1 MQPDSLNVIS
11 SQVGST
17 LAEVSQHGVAE
28 SAQSTAGSF
37 ATNEMQSWLSQ
48 FGTASIELN
57 VDNSGDWGNSA
68 FDFLTPLY
76 DSQQSMLFTQVG
88 LRAPDGRTTGNMGMG
103 VRTFYHKN
111 WMFGGNVFFDDDFT
125 GKNRRIGVGA
135 EAWTDDLKLSANT
148 YIGTTEWHQSRDF
161 DDYNEKPA
169 DGFDLRVEGYLP
181 AYPQLG
187 AKLMYEQYYGDDV
200 ALFDKDNLQSNPSA
214 MTTGINYTPIPLISM
229 GIDYKRGQSAMSD
242 TQFNLNLRYDIG
254 RDWRDQISPTQVGVQ
269 RSLAGSR
276 YDLVERNNAIVL
288 AYQKKDL
295 AKTLND
301 LRLNVSKNNSPADGI
316 STDELSAQAVMSDG
330 SPASGVNVH
339 WSVSADAQ
347 LAASTSVTDSQGIAN
362 VGVTSK
368 KAQQVLVQ
376 ASVDTF
382 SRSTSVMFS
391 QSVNSVNLSLVKNN
405 SKPDGTDENTG
416 ELVVKDFDGQAIDGA
431 EVKWTVD
438 HGASIVHQQSI
449 TDSHGKAVVGFT
461 NVHAGEVRLNATVDA
476 KSSSVVSQFSAASVG
491 QVMASMLQD
500 NQLANNSAEDT
511 AHVVVKDS
519 AGNLMP
525 NVAVAWSLSDST
537 TAIITQQSTTTD
549 AQGEAHV
556 AVKNSAA
563 GTVTIT
569 ATAQGKSGSAVGTFE
584 AIPVANVNVSMLINN
599 QLADNSAEDTAHVV
613 VKDSAGNLMP
623 NVAVAWSLSDST
635 TAAITEQSTTTDAQ
649 GEAHVAVKNS
659 AAGTVTITAT
669 AQGKSG
675 ATVGTFEA
683 IPVASVNVSMLIN
696 NQLANNSAEDT
707 AHVVVKDS
715 AGNLMPNVAV
725 AWSLSDSTTAAI
737 TQQSTT
743 TDAQGEAHVAVKN
756 SAAGTV
762 TITATAQGKS
772 GTTVGTFEAIPVAS
786 VNVSM
791 LINNQLANNS
801 AEDTAHVV
809 VKDSAGNLMPNVA
822 VAWSLSDS
830 TTATITQ
837 QSTTTDAQGEAH
849 VAVKNSAAGTV
860 TITATAQG
868 KSGATVGTFEA
879 IPVASVN
886 VSMLINNQLANN
898 SAEDTAHVVV
908 KDSAGNLMPNVAV
921 AWSLSDSTTAAITQ
935 QSTTTDAQGEA
946 HVAVKNSAA
955 GTVTITAT
963 AQGKSG
969 ATVGTFEAIPVASVN
984 VSMLINHQLAN
995 NSAEDTAHVV
1005 VKDSAGN
1012 LMPNVAVAW
1021 SLSDS
1026 STATITQQSTTTD
1039 AQGEAHVA
1047 VKNSAA
1053 GSVTITATAG
1063 GKRGETQAIFA
1074 AVVKNVVVTATR
1086 TNREANNIDDD
1097 RAKVLVTD
1105 RDGNPVA
1112 NQPVKWII
1120 YSPTA
1125 SILGSST
1132 TQITDSKGEATV
1144 GVTDKVA
1151 ESVKV
1156 TAEVQGVQGSNT
1168 VNFEPMV
1175 YGPVY
1180 VSVPEANPTI
1190 TASDAANGTQVN
1202 AYYSGLL
1209 AGDQLFVT
1217 FYVQATTD
1225 DPNSHNYVSSVYTTT
1240 AADAASKSNTVILTV
1255 PASALQGIDSP
1266 QGGARAFTA
1275 KVQVTRPSTQSV
1287 IVGSAGGTIDTVE

>member
-1 MQPDSLNVIS
+1 MINIMQCKMLRVFLCSQTILLTFFLFIFALPATSSEVADLQVMQPDSLNVIS

-37 ATNEMQSWLSQ
+37 ATNEMQNWLSQ

-169 DGFDLRVEGYLP
+169 DGFDLRIEGYLP

-254 RDWRDQISPTQVGVQ
+254 RAWRDQISPTQVGVQ

-376 ASVDTF
+376 ASVDTL

-416 ELVVKDFDGQAIDGA
+416 ELVVKDFDGQAINGA
-431 EVKWTVD
+431 EVKWAVD
-438 HGASIVHQQSI
+438 HGASIVHQQST

-491 QVMASMLQD
+491 QVMTSMLQD

-537 TAIITQQSTTTD
+537 TAVITQQSTTTD

-569 ATAQGKSGSAVGTFE
+569 ATAQGKSGSA
-584 AIPVANVNVSMLINN
+584 
-599 QLADNSAEDTAHVV
+599 
-613 VKDSAGNLMP
+613 
-623 NVAVAWSLSDST
+623 
-635 TAAITEQSTTTDAQ
+635 
-649 GEAHVAVKNS
+649 
-659 AAGTVTITAT
+659 
-669 AQGKSG
+669 
-675 ATVGTFEA
+675 
-683 IPVASVNVSMLIN
+683 
-696 NQLANNSAEDT
+696 
-707 AHVVVKDS
+707 
-715 AGNLMPNVAV
+715 
-725 AWSLSDSTTAAI
+725 
-737 TQQSTT
+737 
-743 TDAQGEAHVAVKN
+743 
-756 SAAGTV
+756 
-762 TITATAQGKS
+762 
-772 GTTVGTFEAIPVAS
+772 
-786 VNVSM
+786 
-791 LINNQLANNS
+791 
-801 AEDTAHVV
+801 
-809 VKDSAGNLMPNVA
+809 
-822 VAWSLSDS
+822 
-830 TTATITQ
+830 
-837 QSTTTDAQGEAH
+837 
-849 VAVKNSAAGTV
+849 
-860 TITATAQG
+860 
-868 KSGATVGTFEA
+868 
-879 IPVASVN
+879 
-886 VSMLINNQLANN
+886 
-898 SAEDTAHVVV
+898 
-908 KDSAGNLMPNVAV
+908 
-921 AWSLSDSTTAAITQ
+921 
-935 QSTTTDAQGEA
+935 
-946 HVAVKNSAA
+946 
-955 GTVTITAT
+955 
-963 AQGKSG
+963 
-969 ATVGTFEAIPVASVN
+969 VGTFEAIPVASVN

-1026 STATITQQSTTTD
+1026 TTAVITQQSTTTD

-1053 GSVTITATAG
+1053 GSVTITATTG

-1266 QGGARAFTA
+1266 QGEARAFTA

>member
-1 MQPDSLNVIS
+1 MINIMQCKMLRFILCSQMILLTFFFFIFALPATSSEVADLQVMQPDSLNVIS

-37 ATNEMQSWLSQ
+37 VTNEMQSWLSQ

-103 VRTFYHKN
+103 VRTFYHEN

-254 RDWRDQISPTQVGVQ
+254 RAWRDQISPAQVGAQ

-276 YDLVERNNAIVL
+276 YDLVERNNTIVL
-288 AYQKKDL
+288 AYQKKAPAQIL
-295 AKTLND
+295 SD
-301 LRLNVSKNNSPADGI
+301 LRLNASKNNSPADGV
-316 STDELSAQAVMSDG
+316 STDELSAQAIMSDG

-347 LAASTSVTDSQGIAN
+347 LAASNSVTDSQGIAN

-376 ASVDTF
+376 ASVDTL

-391 QSVNSVNLSLVKNN
+391 QSVNSVNLLLVKDN

-416 ELVVKDFDGQAIDGA
+416 ELVVKDFDGQAINGA

-438 HGASIVHQQSI
+438 HGASIVHQQST

-476 KSSSVVSQFSAASVG
+476 KSSSVLSQFSAASVG
-491 QVMASMLQD
+491 QVM
-500 NQLANNSAEDT
+500 T
-511 AHVVVKDS
+511 
-519 AGNLMP
+519 
-525 NVAVAWSLSDST
+525 
-537 TAIITQQSTTTD
+537 
-549 AQGEAHV
+549 
-556 AVKNSAA
+556 
-563 GTVTIT
+563 
-569 ATAQGKSGSAVGTFE
+569 
-584 AIPVANVNVSMLINN
+584 
-599 QLADNSAEDTAHVV
+599 
-613 VKDSAGNLMP
+613 
-623 NVAVAWSLSDST
+623 
-635 TAAITEQSTTTDAQ
+635 
-649 GEAHVAVKNS
+649 
-659 AAGTVTITAT
+659 
-669 AQGKSG
+669 
-675 ATVGTFEA
+675 
-683 IPVASVNVSMLIN
+683 SMLIN

-725 AWSLSDSTTAAI
+725 AWSLSDSTTAA
-737 TQQSTT
+737 
-743 TDAQGEAHVAVKN
+743 
-756 SAAGTV
+756 
-762 TITATAQGKS
+762 
-772 GTTVGTFEAIPVAS
+772 
-786 VNVSM
+786 
-791 LINNQLANNS
+791 
-801 AEDTAHVV
+801 
-809 VKDSAGNLMPNVA
+809 
-822 VAWSLSDS
+822 
-830 TTATITQ
+830 
-837 QSTTTDAQGEAH
+837 
-849 VAVKNSAAGTV
+849 
-860 TITATAQG
+860 
-868 KSGATVGTFEA
+868 
-879 IPVASVN
+879 
-886 VSMLINNQLANN
+886 
-898 SAEDTAHVVV
+898 
-908 KDSAGNLMPNVAV
+908 
-921 AWSLSDSTTAAITQ
+921 
-935 QSTTTDAQGEA
+935 
-946 HVAVKNSAA
+946 
-955 GTVTITAT
+955 
-963 AQGKSG
+963 
-969 ATVGTFEAIPVASVN
+969 
-984 VSMLINHQLAN
+984 
-995 NSAEDTAHVV
+995 
-1005 VKDSAGN
+1005 
-1012 LMPNVAVAW
+1012 
-1021 SLSDS
+1021 
-1026 STATITQQSTTTD
+1026 ITQQSTTTD

-1125 SILGSST
+1125 SILASST

-1225 DPNSHNYVSSVYTTT
+1225 DPNSHNYVSPVYTTT

>member
-1 MQPDSLNVIS
+1 MINIMQCKMLRFILCSQMILLTFFFFIFALPATSSEVADLQVMQPDSLNVIS

-37 ATNEMQSWLSQ
+37 VTNEMQSWLSQ

-103 VRTFYHKN
+103 VRTFYHEN

-254 RDWRDQISPTQVGVQ
+254 RAWRDQISPAQVGAQ

-276 YDLVERNNAIVL
+276 YDLVERNNTIVL
-288 AYQKKDL
+288 AYQKKAPAQIL
-295 AKTLND
+295 SD
-301 LRLNVSKNNSPADGI
+301 LRLNASKNNSPADGV
-316 STDELSAQAVMSDG
+316 STDELSAQAIMSDG

-347 LAASTSVTDSQGIAN
+347 LAASNSVTDSQGIAN

-376 ASVDTF
+376 ASVDTL

-391 QSVNSVNLSLVKNN
+391 QSVNSVNLLLVKDN

-416 ELVVKDFDGQAIDGA
+416 ELVVKDFDGQAINGA

-438 HGASIVHQQSI
+438 HGASIVHQQST

-476 KSSSVVSQFSAASVG
+476 KSSSVLSQFSAASVG
-491 QVMASMLQD
+491 QVM
-500 NQLANNSAEDT
+500 T
-511 AHVVVKDS
+511 
-519 AGNLMP
+519 
-525 NVAVAWSLSDST
+525 
-537 TAIITQQSTTTD
+537 
-549 AQGEAHV
+549 
-556 AVKNSAA
+556 
-563 GTVTIT
+563 
-569 ATAQGKSGSAVGTFE
+569 
-584 AIPVANVNVSMLINN
+584 
-599 QLADNSAEDTAHVV
+599 
-613 VKDSAGNLMP
+613 
-623 NVAVAWSLSDST
+623 
-635 TAAITEQSTTTDAQ
+635 
-649 GEAHVAVKNS
+649 
-659 AAGTVTITAT
+659 
-669 AQGKSG
+669 
-675 ATVGTFEA
+675 
-683 IPVASVNVSMLIN
+683 SMLIN

-725 AWSLSDSTTAAI
+725 AWSLSDSTTAA
-737 TQQSTT
+737 
-743 TDAQGEAHVAVKN
+743 
-756 SAAGTV
+756 
-762 TITATAQGKS
+762 
-772 GTTVGTFEAIPVAS
+772 
-786 VNVSM
+786 
-791 LINNQLANNS
+791 
-801 AEDTAHVV
+801 
-809 VKDSAGNLMPNVA
+809 
-822 VAWSLSDS
+822 
-830 TTATITQ
+830 
-837 QSTTTDAQGEAH
+837 
-849 VAVKNSAAGTV
+849 
-860 TITATAQG
+860 
-868 KSGATVGTFEA
+868 
-879 IPVASVN
+879 
-886 VSMLINNQLANN
+886 
-898 SAEDTAHVVV
+898 
-908 KDSAGNLMPNVAV
+908 
-921 AWSLSDSTTAAITQ
+921 
-935 QSTTTDAQGEA
+935 
-946 HVAVKNSAA
+946 
-955 GTVTITAT
+955 
-963 AQGKSG
+963 
-969 ATVGTFEAIPVASVN
+969 
-984 VSMLINHQLAN
+984 
-995 NSAEDTAHVV
+995 
-1005 VKDSAGN
+1005 
-1012 LMPNVAVAW
+1012 
-1021 SLSDS
+1021 
-1026 STATITQQSTTTD
+1026 ITQQSTTTD

-1105 RDGNPVA
+1105 RDGTPVA

-1125 SILGSST
+1125 SILASST

-1225 DPNSHNYVSSVYTTT
+1225 DPNSHNYVSPVYTTT

>member
-599 QLADNSAEDTAHVV
+599 QL
-613 VKDSAGNLMP
+613 
-623 NVAVAWSLSDST
+623 
-635 TAAITEQSTTTDAQ
+635 
-649 GEAHVAVKNS
+649 
-659 AAGTVTITAT
+659 
-669 AQGKSG
+669 
-675 ATVGTFEA
+675 
-683 IPVASVNVSMLIN
+683 
-696 NQLANNSAEDT
+696 
-707 AHVVVKDS
+707 
-715 AGNLMPNVAV
+715 
-725 AWSLSDSTTAAI
+725 
-737 TQQSTT
+737 
-743 TDAQGEAHVAVKN
+743 
-756 SAAGTV
+756 
-762 TITATAQGKS
+762 
-772 GTTVGTFEAIPVAS
+772 
-786 VNVSM
+786 
-791 LINNQLANNS
+791 
-801 AEDTAHVV
+801 
-809 VKDSAGNLMPNVA
+809 
-822 VAWSLSDS
+822 
-830 TTATITQ
+830 
-837 QSTTTDAQGEAH
+837 
-849 VAVKNSAAGTV
+849 
-860 TITATAQG
+860 
-868 KSGATVGTFEA
+868 
-879 IPVASVN
+879 
-886 VSMLINNQLANN
+886 
-898 SAEDTAHVVV
+898 
-908 KDSAGNLMPNVAV
+908 
-921 AWSLSDSTTAAITQ
+921 
-935 QSTTTDAQGEA
+935 
-946 HVAVKNSAA
+946 
-955 GTVTITAT
+955 
-963 AQGKSG
+963 
-969 ATVGTFEAIPVASVN
+969 
-984 VSMLINHQLAN
+984 
-995 NSAEDTAHVV
+995 
-1005 VKDSAGN
+1005 
-1012 LMPNVAVAW
+1012 
-1021 SLSDS
+1021 
-1026 STATITQQSTTTD
+1026 
-1039 AQGEAHVA
+1039 
-1047 VKNSAA
+1047 
-1053 GSVTITATAG
+1053 
-1063 GKRGETQAIFA
+1063 
-1074 AVVKNVVVTATR
+1074 
-1086 TNREANNIDDD
+1086 
-1097 RAKVLVTD
+1097 
-1105 RDGNPVA
+1105 
-1112 NQPVKWII
+1112 
-1120 YSPTA
+1120 
-1125 SILGSST
+1125 
-1132 TQITDSKGEATV
+1132 
-1144 GVTDKVA
+1144 
-1151 ESVKV
+1151 
-1156 TAEVQGVQGSNT
+1156 
-1168 VNFEPMV
+1168 
-1175 YGPVY
+1175 
-1180 VSVPEANPTI
+1180 
-1190 TASDAANGTQVN
+1190 
-1202 AYYSGLL
+1202 
-1209 AGDQLFVT
+1209 
-1217 FYVQATTD
+1217 
-1225 DPNSHNYVSSVYTTT
+1225 
-1240 AADAASKSNTVILTV
+1240 
-1255 PASALQGIDSP
+1255 
-1266 QGGARAFTA
+1266 
-1275 KVQVTRPSTQSV
+1275 
-1287 IVGSAGGTIDTVE
+1287 

>member
-37 ATNEMQSWLSQ
+37 VTNEMQSWLSQ

-103 VRTFYHKN
+103 VRTFYHEN

-254 RDWRDQISPTQVGVQ
+254 RAWRDQISPAQVGAQ

-276 YDLVERNNAIVL
+276 YDLVERNNTIVL
-288 AYQKKDL
+288 AYQKKAPAQIL
-295 AKTLND
+295 SD
-301 LRLNVSKNNSPADGI
+301 LRLNASKNNSPADGV
-316 STDELSAQAVMSDG
+316 STDELSAQAIMSDG

-347 LAASTSVTDSQGIAN
+347 LAASNSVTDSQGIAN

-376 ASVDTF
+376 ASVDTL

-391 QSVNSVNLSLVKNN
+391 QSVNSVNLLLVKDN

-416 ELVVKDFDGQAIDGA
+416 ELVVKDFDGQAINGA

-438 HGASIVHQQSI
+438 HGASIVHQQST

-476 KSSSVVSQFSAASVG
+476 KSSSVLSQFSAASVG
-491 QVMASMLQD
+491 QVM
-500 NQLANNSAEDT
+500 T
-511 AHVVVKDS
+511 
-519 AGNLMP
+519 
-525 NVAVAWSLSDST
+525 
-537 TAIITQQSTTTD
+537 
-549 AQGEAHV
+549 
-556 AVKNSAA
+556 
-563 GTVTIT
+563 
-569 ATAQGKSGSAVGTFE
+569 
-584 AIPVANVNVSMLINN
+584 
-599 QLADNSAEDTAHVV
+599 
-613 VKDSAGNLMP
+613 
-623 NVAVAWSLSDST
+623 
-635 TAAITEQSTTTDAQ
+635 
-649 GEAHVAVKNS
+649 
-659 AAGTVTITAT
+659 
-669 AQGKSG
+669 
-675 ATVGTFEA
+675 
-683 IPVASVNVSMLIN
+683 SMLIN

-715 AGNLMPNVAV
+715 TGNLMPNVAV

-772 GTTVGTFEAIPVAS
+772 GS
-786 VNVSM
+786 
-791 LINNQLANNS
+791 
-801 AEDTAHVV
+801 
-809 VKDSAGNLMPNVA
+809 
-822 VAWSLSDS
+822 
-830 TTATITQ
+830 
-837 QSTTTDAQGEAH
+837 
-849 VAVKNSAAGTV
+849 
-860 TITATAQG
+860 
-868 KSGATVGTFEA
+868 
-879 IPVASVN
+879 
-886 VSMLINNQLANN
+886 
-898 SAEDTAHVVV
+898 
-908 KDSAGNLMPNVAV
+908 
-921 AWSLSDSTTAAITQ
+921 
-935 QSTTTDAQGEA
+935 
-946 HVAVKNSAA
+946 
-955 GTVTITAT
+955 
-963 AQGKSG
+963 
-969 ATVGTFEAIPVASVN
+969 TVGTFEAIPVASVN

-1005 VKDSAGN
+1005 VKDSTGN

-1026 STATITQQSTTTD
+1026 TTAAITQQSTTTD

-1125 SILGSST
+1125 SILASST

-1225 DPNSHNYVSSVYTTT
+1225 DPNSHNYVSPVYTTT

>member
-254 RDWRDQISPTQVGVQ
+254 RAWRDQISPTQVGVQ

-301 LRLNVSKNNSPADGI
+301 LRLNVSKNNSPADGL

-347 LAASTSVTDSQGIAN
+347 LAASNSVTDSQGIAN

-376 ASVDTF
+376 ASVDTL

-416 ELVVKDFDGQAIDGA
+416 ELVVKDFDGQVIDGA

-438 HGASIVHQQSI
+438 HGASIVHQQST

-491 QVMASMLQD
+491 QVMTSMLQD
-500 NQLANNSAEDT
+500 NQLAN
-511 AHVVVKDS
+511 
-519 AGNLMP
+519 
-525 NVAVAWSLSDST
+525 
-537 TAIITQQSTTTD
+537 
-549 AQGEAHV
+549 
-556 AVKNSAA
+556 
-563 GTVTIT
+563 
-569 ATAQGKSGSAVGTFE
+569 
-584 AIPVANVNVSMLINN
+584 
-599 QLADNSAEDTAHVV
+599 NSAEDTAHVV

-659 AAGTVTITAT
+659 AAG
-669 AQGKSG
+669 
-675 ATVGTFEA
+675 
-683 IPVASVNVSMLIN
+683 
-696 NQLANNSAEDT
+696 
-707 AHVVVKDS
+707 
-715 AGNLMPNVAV
+715 
-725 AWSLSDSTTAAI
+725 
-737 TQQSTT
+737 
-743 TDAQGEAHVAVKN
+743 
-756 SAAGTV
+756 
-762 TITATAQGKS
+762 
-772 GTTVGTFEAIPVAS
+772 
-786 VNVSM
+786 
-791 LINNQLANNS
+791 
-801 AEDTAHVV
+801 
-809 VKDSAGNLMPNVA
+809 
-822 VAWSLSDS
+822 
-830 TTATITQ
+830 
-837 QSTTTDAQGEAH
+837 
-849 VAVKNSAAGTV
+849 
-860 TITATAQG
+860 
-868 KSGATVGTFEA
+868 
-879 IPVASVN
+879 
-886 VSMLINNQLANN
+886 
-898 SAEDTAHVVV
+898 
-908 KDSAGNLMPNVAV
+908 
-921 AWSLSDSTTAAITQ
+921 
-935 QSTTTDAQGEA
+935 
-946 HVAVKNSAA
+946 
-955 GTVTITAT
+955 
-963 AQGKSG
+963 
-969 ATVGTFEAIPVASVN
+969 
-984 VSMLINHQLAN
+984 
-995 NSAEDTAHVV
+995 
-1005 VKDSAGN
+1005 
-1012 LMPNVAVAW
+1012 
-1021 SLSDS
+1021 
-1026 STATITQQSTTTD
+1026 
-1039 AQGEAHVA
+1039 
-1047 VKNSAA
+1047 
-1053 GSVTITATAG
+1053 SVTITATAG
-1063 GKRGETQAIFA
+1063 GKRGEIQAIFA

>member
-1 MQPDSLNVIS
+1 MINIMQCKMLRFILCSQMILLTFFFFIFALPATSSEVADLQVMQPDSLNVIS

-37 ATNEMQSWLSQ
+37 VTNEMQSWLSQ

-103 VRTFYHKN
+103 VRTFYHEN

-254 RDWRDQISPTQVGVQ
+254 RAWRDQISPAQVGAQ

-276 YDLVERNNAIVL
+276 YDLVERNNTIVL
-288 AYQKKDL
+288 AYQKKAPAQIL
-295 AKTLND
+295 SD
-301 LRLNVSKNNSPADGI
+301 LRLNASKNNSPADGV
-316 STDELSAQAVMSDG
+316 STDELSAQAIMSDG

-347 LAASTSVTDSQGIAN
+347 LAASNSVTDSQGIAN

-376 ASVDTF
+376 ASVDTL

-391 QSVNSVNLSLVKNN
+391 QSVNSVNLLLVKDN

-416 ELVVKDFDGQAIDGA
+416 ELVVKDFDGQAINGA

-438 HGASIVHQQSI
+438 HGASIVHQQST

-476 KSSSVVSQFSAASVG
+476 KSSSVLSQFSAASVG
-491 QVMASMLQD
+491 QVM
-500 NQLANNSAEDT
+500 T
-511 AHVVVKDS
+511 
-519 AGNLMP
+519 
-525 NVAVAWSLSDST
+525 
-537 TAIITQQSTTTD
+537 
-549 AQGEAHV
+549 
-556 AVKNSAA
+556 
-563 GTVTIT
+563 
-569 ATAQGKSGSAVGTFE
+569 
-584 AIPVANVNVSMLINN
+584 
-599 QLADNSAEDTAHVV
+599 
-613 VKDSAGNLMP
+613 
-623 NVAVAWSLSDST
+623 
-635 TAAITEQSTTTDAQ
+635 
-649 GEAHVAVKNS
+649 
-659 AAGTVTITAT
+659 
-669 AQGKSG
+669 
-675 ATVGTFEA
+675 
-683 IPVASVNVSMLIN
+683 SMLIN

-715 AGNLMPNVAV
+715 
-725 AWSLSDSTTAAI
+725 T
-737 TQQSTT
+737 
-743 TDAQGEAHVAVKN
+743 
-756 SAAGTV
+756 
-762 TITATAQGKS
+762 
-772 GTTVGTFEAIPVAS
+772 
-786 VNVSM
+786 
-791 LINNQLANNS
+791 
-801 AEDTAHVV
+801 
-809 VKDSAGNLMPNVA
+809 
-822 VAWSLSDS
+822 
-830 TTATITQ
+830 
-837 QSTTTDAQGEAH
+837 
-849 VAVKNSAAGTV
+849 
-860 TITATAQG
+860 
-868 KSGATVGTFEA
+868 
-879 IPVASVN
+879 
-886 VSMLINNQLANN
+886 
-898 SAEDTAHVVV
+898 
-908 KDSAGNLMPNVAV
+908 GNLMPNVAV

-1005 VKDSAGN
+1005 VKDSTGN

-1026 STATITQQSTTTD
+1026 TTAAITQQSTTTD

-1125 SILGSST
+1125 SILASST

-1225 DPNSHNYVSSVYTTT
+1225 DPNSHNYVSPVYTTT

>member
-1 MQPDSLNVIS
+1 MGNQSLCKNQGNMVMINIMQCKMLRVFLCSQTILLTFFFFIFALPATSSEVADLQVMQPDSLNVIS

-254 RDWRDQISPTQVGVQ
+254 RAWRDQISPTQVGVQ

-316 STDELSAQAVMSDG
+316 STDELSAQVVMSDG

-347 LAASTSVTDSQGIAN
+347 LAASNSVTDSQGIAN

-376 ASVDTF
+376 ASVDTL

-438 HGASIVHQQSI
+438 HGASIVHQQST

-537 TAIITQQSTTTD
+537 TATITQQSTPTD

-563 GTVTIT
+563 
-569 ATAQGKSGSAVGTFE
+569 E
-584 AIPVANVNVSMLINN
+584 
-599 QLADNSAEDTAHVV
+599 
-613 VKDSAGNLMP
+613 
-623 NVAVAWSLSDST
+623 
-635 TAAITEQSTTTDAQ
+635 
-649 GEAHVAVKNS
+649 
-659 AAGTVTITAT
+659 
-669 AQGKSG
+669 
-675 ATVGTFEA
+675 
-683 IPVASVNVSMLIN
+683 
-696 NQLANNSAEDT
+696 
-707 AHVVVKDS
+707 
-715 AGNLMPNVAV
+715 
-725 AWSLSDSTTAAI
+725 
-737 TQQSTT
+737 
-743 TDAQGEAHVAVKN
+743 
-756 SAAGTV
+756 
-762 TITATAQGKS
+762 
-772 GTTVGTFEAIPVAS
+772 
-786 VNVSM
+786 
-791 LINNQLANNS
+791 
-801 AEDTAHVV
+801 
-809 VKDSAGNLMPNVA
+809 
-822 VAWSLSDS
+822 
-830 TTATITQ
+830 
-837 QSTTTDAQGEAH
+837 
-849 VAVKNSAAGTV
+849 
-860 TITATAQG
+860 
-868 KSGATVGTFEA
+868 
-879 IPVASVN
+879 
-886 VSMLINNQLANN
+886 
-898 SAEDTAHVVV
+898 
-908 KDSAGNLMPNVAV
+908 
-921 AWSLSDSTTAAITQ
+921 
-935 QSTTTDAQGEA
+935 
-946 HVAVKNSAA
+946 
-955 GTVTITAT
+955 
-963 AQGKSG
+963 
-969 ATVGTFEAIPVASVN
+969 
-984 VSMLINHQLAN
+984 
-995 NSAEDTAHVV
+995 
-1005 VKDSAGN
+1005 
-1012 LMPNVAVAW
+1012 
-1021 SLSDS
+1021 
-1026 STATITQQSTTTD
+1026 
-1039 AQGEAHVA
+1039 
-1047 VKNSAA
+1047 
-1053 GSVTITATAG
+1053 SVTITATAG

-1074 AVVKNVVVTATR
+1074 AVVTNVVVTATR
-1086 TNREANNIDDD
+1086 TNREANNMDDD

>member
-1 MQPDSLNVIS
+1 MINIMQCKMLRFILCSQMILLTFFFFIFALPATSSEVADLQVMQPDSLNVIS

-37 ATNEMQSWLSQ
+37 VTNEMQSWLSQ

-103 VRTFYHKN
+103 VRTFYHEN

-254 RDWRDQISPTQVGVQ
+254 RAWRDQISPAQVGAQ

-276 YDLVERNNAIVL
+276 YDLVERNNTIVL
-288 AYQKKDL
+288 AYQKKAPAQIL
-295 AKTLND
+295 SD
-301 LRLNVSKNNSPADGI
+301 LRLNASKNNSPADGV
-316 STDELSAQAVMSDG
+316 STDELSAQAIMSDG

-347 LAASTSVTDSQGIAN
+347 LAASNSVTDSQGIAN

-376 ASVDTF
+376 ASVDTL

-391 QSVNSVNLSLVKNN
+391 QSVNSVNLLLVKDN

-416 ELVVKDFDGQAIDGA
+416 ELVVKDFDGQAINGA

-438 HGASIVHQQSI
+438 HGASIVHQQST

-476 KSSSVVSQFSAASVG
+476 KSSSVLSQFSAASVG
-491 QVMASMLQD
+491 QVM
-500 NQLANNSAEDT
+500 T
-511 AHVVVKDS
+511 
-519 AGNLMP
+519 
-525 NVAVAWSLSDST
+525 
-537 TAIITQQSTTTD
+537 
-549 AQGEAHV
+549 
-556 AVKNSAA
+556 
-563 GTVTIT
+563 
-569 ATAQGKSGSAVGTFE
+569 
-584 AIPVANVNVSMLINN
+584 
-599 QLADNSAEDTAHVV
+599 
-613 VKDSAGNLMP
+613 
-623 NVAVAWSLSDST
+623 
-635 TAAITEQSTTTDAQ
+635 
-649 GEAHVAVKNS
+649 
-659 AAGTVTITAT
+659 
-669 AQGKSG
+669 
-675 ATVGTFEA
+675 
-683 IPVASVNVSMLIN
+683 SMLIN

-715 AGNLMPNVAV
+715 TGNLMPNVAV
-725 AWSLSDSTTAAI
+725 AWSLSDSTTAA
-737 TQQSTT
+737 
-743 TDAQGEAHVAVKN
+743 
-756 SAAGTV
+756 
-762 TITATAQGKS
+762 
-772 GTTVGTFEAIPVAS
+772 
-786 VNVSM
+786 
-791 LINNQLANNS
+791 
-801 AEDTAHVV
+801 
-809 VKDSAGNLMPNVA
+809 
-822 VAWSLSDS
+822 
-830 TTATITQ
+830 
-837 QSTTTDAQGEAH
+837 
-849 VAVKNSAAGTV
+849 
-860 TITATAQG
+860 
-868 KSGATVGTFEA
+868 
-879 IPVASVN
+879 
-886 VSMLINNQLANN
+886 
-898 SAEDTAHVVV
+898 
-908 KDSAGNLMPNVAV
+908 
-921 AWSLSDSTTAAITQ
+921 
-935 QSTTTDAQGEA
+935 
-946 HVAVKNSAA
+946 
-955 GTVTITAT
+955 
-963 AQGKSG
+963 
-969 ATVGTFEAIPVASVN
+969 
-984 VSMLINHQLAN
+984 
-995 NSAEDTAHVV
+995 
-1005 VKDSAGN
+1005 
-1012 LMPNVAVAW
+1012 
-1021 SLSDS
+1021 
-1026 STATITQQSTTTD
+1026 ITQQSTTTD

-1125 SILGSST
+1125 SILASST

-1225 DPNSHNYVSSVYTTT
+1225 DPNSHNYVSPVYTTT

>member
-214 MTTGINYTPIPLISM
+214 MTTGVNYTPISLISM

-254 RDWRDQISPTQVGVQ
+254 RAWRDQISPAQVGAQ

-276 YDLVERNNAIVL
+276 YDLVERNNTIVL
-288 AYQKKDL
+288 AYQKKAPAQIL
-295 AKTLND
+295 SD
-301 LRLNVSKNNSPADGI
+301 LRLNASKNNSPADGV
-316 STDELSAQAVMSDG
+316 STDELSAQAIMSDG

-347 LAASTSVTDSQGIAN
+347 LAASNSVTDSQGIAN

-376 ASVDTF
+376 ASVDTL

-391 QSVNSVNLSLVKNN
+391 QSVNSVNLLLVKDN

-438 HGASIVHQQSI
+438 HGASIVHQQST

-491 QVMASMLQD
+491 QVMTSMLQD

-511 AHVVVKDS
+511 AHVVVKDGV
-519 AGNLMP
+519 GNLMP
-525 NVAVAWSLSDST
+525 NVAV
-537 TAIITQQSTTTD
+537 
-549 AQGEAHV
+549 V
-556 AVKNSAA
+556 
-563 GTVTIT
+563 
-569 ATAQGKSGSAVGTFE
+569 
-584 AIPVANVNVSMLINN
+584 
-599 QLADNSAEDTAHVV
+599 
-613 VKDSAGNLMP
+613 
-623 NVAVAWSLSDST
+623 
-635 TAAITEQSTTTDAQ
+635 
-649 GEAHVAVKNS
+649 
-659 AAGTVTITAT
+659 
-669 AQGKSG
+669 
-675 ATVGTFEA
+675 
-683 IPVASVNVSMLIN
+683 
-696 NQLANNSAEDT
+696 
-707 AHVVVKDS
+707 
-715 AGNLMPNVAV
+715 
-725 AWSLSDSTTAAI
+725 WSLSDSTTAAI

-772 GTTVGTFEAIPVAS
+772 GSTVGTFEAIPVAS

-801 AEDTAHVV
+801 AEDTA
-809 VKDSAGNLMPNVA
+809 
-822 VAWSLSDS
+822 
-830 TTATITQ
+830 
-837 QSTTTDAQGEAH
+837 
-849 VAVKNSAAGTV
+849 
-860 TITATAQG
+860 
-868 KSGATVGTFEA
+868 
-879 IPVASVN
+879 
-886 VSMLINNQLANN
+886 
-898 SAEDTAHVVV
+898 
-908 KDSAGNLMPNVAV
+908 
-921 AWSLSDSTTAAITQ
+921 
-935 QSTTTDAQGEA
+935 
-946 HVAVKNSAA
+946 
-955 GTVTITAT
+955 
-963 AQGKSG
+963 
-969 ATVGTFEAIPVASVN
+969 
-984 VSMLINHQLAN
+984 
-995 NSAEDTAHVV
+995 
-1005 VKDSAGN
+1005 
-1012 LMPNVAVAW
+1012 
-1021 SLSDS
+1021 
-1026 STATITQQSTTTD
+1026 
-1039 AQGEAHVA
+1039 
-1047 VKNSAA
+1047 
-1053 GSVTITATAG
+1053 
-1063 GKRGETQAIFA
+1063 
-1074 AVVKNVVVTATR
+1074 
-1086 TNREANNIDDD
+1086 
-1097 RAKVLVTD
+1097 
-1105 RDGNPVA
+1105 
-1112 NQPVKWII
+1112 
-1120 YSPTA
+1120 
-1125 SILGSST
+1125 
-1132 TQITDSKGEATV
+1132 
-1144 GVTDKVA
+1144 
-1151 ESVKV
+1151 
-1156 TAEVQGVQGSNT
+1156 
-1168 VNFEPMV
+1168 
-1175 YGPVY
+1175 
-1180 VSVPEANPTI
+1180 
-1190 TASDAANGTQVN
+1190 
-1202 AYYSGLL
+1202 
-1209 AGDQLFVT
+1209 
-1217 FYVQATTD
+1217 
-1225 DPNSHNYVSSVYTTT
+1225 
-1240 AADAASKSNTVILTV
+1240 
-1255 PASALQGIDSP
+1255 
-1266 QGGARAFTA
+1266 
-1275 KVQVTRPSTQSV
+1275 
-1287 IVGSAGGTIDTVE
+1287 

>member
-1 MQPDSLNVIS
+1 MINIMQCKMLRVFLCSQMILLTFFFFIFALPATSSEVADLQVMQPDSLNVIS

-214 MTTGINYTPIPLISM
+214 MTTGVNYTPISLISM

-254 RDWRDQISPTQVGVQ
+254 RAWRDQISPAQVGAQ

-276 YDLVERNNAIVL
+276 YDLVERNNTIVL
-288 AYQKKDL
+288 AYQKKAPAQIL
-295 AKTLND
+295 SD
-301 LRLNVSKNNSPADGI
+301 LRLNASKNNSPADGV
-316 STDELSAQAVMSDG
+316 STDELSAQAIMSDG

-347 LAASTSVTDSQGIAN
+347 LAASNSVTDSQGIAN

-376 ASVDTF
+376 ASVDTL

-391 QSVNSVNLSLVKNN
+391 QSVNSVNLLLVKDN

-438 HGASIVHQQSI
+438 HGASIVHQQST

-491 QVMASMLQD
+491 QVMTSMLQD

-511 AHVVVKDS
+511 AHVVVKDGV
-519 AGNLMP
+519 GNLMP
-525 NVAVAWSLSDST
+525 NVAV
-537 TAIITQQSTTTD
+537 
-549 AQGEAHV
+549 V
-556 AVKNSAA
+556 
-563 GTVTIT
+563 
-569 ATAQGKSGSAVGTFE
+569 
-584 AIPVANVNVSMLINN
+584 
-599 QLADNSAEDTAHVV
+599 
-613 VKDSAGNLMP
+613 
-623 NVAVAWSLSDST
+623 
-635 TAAITEQSTTTDAQ
+635 
-649 GEAHVAVKNS
+649 
-659 AAGTVTITAT
+659 
-669 AQGKSG
+669 
-675 ATVGTFEA
+675 
-683 IPVASVNVSMLIN
+683 
-696 NQLANNSAEDT
+696 
-707 AHVVVKDS
+707 
-715 AGNLMPNVAV
+715 
-725 AWSLSDSTTAAI
+725 WSLSDSTTAAI

-772 GTTVGTFEAIPVAS
+772 GSTVGTFEAIPVAS

-809 VKDSAGNLMPNVA
+809 VKDSTGNLMPNVA
-822 VAWSLSDS
+822 VVWSLS
-830 TTATITQ
+830 
-837 QSTTTDAQGEAH
+837 
-849 VAVKNSAAGTV
+849 N
-860 TITATAQG
+860 
-868 KSGATVGTFEA
+868 
-879 IPVASVN
+879 
-886 VSMLINNQLANN
+886 
-898 SAEDTAHVVV
+898 
-908 KDSAGNLMPNVAV
+908 
-921 AWSLSDSTTAAITQ
+921 STTAA
-935 QSTTTDAQGEA
+935 
-946 HVAVKNSAA
+946 
-955 GTVTITAT
+955 
-963 AQGKSG
+963 
-969 ATVGTFEAIPVASVN
+969 
-984 VSMLINHQLAN
+984 
-995 NSAEDTAHVV
+995 
-1005 VKDSAGN
+1005 
-1012 LMPNVAVAW
+1012 
-1021 SLSDS
+1021 
-1026 STATITQQSTTTD
+1026 ITQQSTTTD

-1125 SILGSST
+1125 SILASST

-1225 DPNSHNYVSSVYTTT
+1225 DPNSHNYVSPVYTTT

>member
-1 MQPDSLNVIS
+1 
-11 SQVGST
+11 
-17 LAEVSQHGVAE
+17 
-28 SAQSTAGSF
+28 
-37 ATNEMQSWLSQ
+37 
-48 FGTASIELN
+48 
-57 VDNSGDWGNSA
+57 
-68 FDFLTPLY
+68 
-76 DSQQSMLFTQVG
+76 
-88 LRAPDGRTTGNMGMG
+88 
-103 VRTFYHKN
+103 
-111 WMFGGNVFFDDDFT
+111 
-125 GKNRRIGVGA
+125 
-135 EAWTDDLKLSANT
+135 
-148 YIGTTEWHQSRDF
+148 
-161 DDYNEKPA
+161 
-169 DGFDLRVEGYLP
+169 
-181 AYPQLG
+181 
-187 AKLMYEQYYGDDV
+187 
-200 ALFDKDNLQSNPSA
+200 
-214 MTTGINYTPIPLISM
+214 
-229 GIDYKRGQSAMSD
+229 
-242 TQFNLNLRYDIG
+242 
-254 RDWRDQISPTQVGVQ
+254 
-269 RSLAGSR
+269 
-276 YDLVERNNAIVL
+276 
-288 AYQKKDL
+288 
-295 AKTLND
+295 
-301 LRLNVSKNNSPADGI
+301 
-316 STDELSAQAVMSDG
+316 
-330 SPASGVNVH
+330 
-339 WSVSADAQ
+339 
-347 LAASTSVTDSQGIAN
+347 
-362 VGVTSK
+362 
-368 KAQQVLVQ
+368 
-376 ASVDTF
+376 
-382 SRSTSVMFS
+382 
-391 QSVNSVNLSLVKNN
+391 
-405 SKPDGTDENTG
+405 
-416 ELVVKDFDGQAIDGA
+416 
-431 EVKWTVD
+431 
-438 HGASIVHQQSI
+438 
-449 TDSHGKAVVGFT
+449 
-461 NVHAGEVRLNATVDA
+461 
-476 KSSSVVSQFSAASVG
+476 
-491 QVMASMLQD
+491 
-500 NQLANNSAEDT
+500 
-511 AHVVVKDS
+511 
-519 AGNLMP
+519 
-525 NVAVAWSLSDST
+525 
-537 TAIITQQSTTTD
+537 
-549 AQGEAHV
+549 
-556 AVKNSAA
+556 
-563 GTVTIT
+563 
-569 ATAQGKSGSAVGTFE
+569 
-584 AIPVANVNVSMLINN
+584 
-599 QLADNSAEDTAHVV
+599 
-613 VKDSAGNLMP
+613 
-623 NVAVAWSLSDST
+623 
-635 TAAITEQSTTTDAQ
+635 
-649 GEAHVAVKNS
+649 NS

-675 ATVGTFEA
+675 ATV
-683 IPVASVNVSMLIN
+683 S
-696 NQLANNSAEDT
+696 
-707 AHVVVKDS
+707 
-715 AGNLMPNVAV
+715 
-725 AWSLSDSTTAAI
+725 
-737 TQQSTT
+737 
-743 TDAQGEAHVAVKN
+743 
-756 SAAGTV
+756 
-762 TITATAQGKS
+762 
-772 GTTVGTFEAIPVAS
+772 TFEAIPVAS

-921 AWSLSDSTTAAITQ
+921 AWSLSDSTTA
-935 QSTTTDAQGEA
+935 
-946 HVAVKNSAA
+946 V
-955 GTVTITAT
+955 
-963 AQGKSG
+963 
-969 ATVGTFEAIPVASVN
+969 
-984 VSMLINHQLAN
+984 
-995 NSAEDTAHVV
+995 
-1005 VKDSAGN
+1005 
-1012 LMPNVAVAW
+1012 
-1021 SLSDS
+1021 
-1026 STATITQQSTTTD
+1026 ITQQSTTTD

-1086 TNREANNIDDD
+1086 TNREANNMDDD

-1105 RDGNPVA
+1105 RDDNPVA

-1156 TAEVQGVQGSNT
+1156 TAEVQGVQSSNT